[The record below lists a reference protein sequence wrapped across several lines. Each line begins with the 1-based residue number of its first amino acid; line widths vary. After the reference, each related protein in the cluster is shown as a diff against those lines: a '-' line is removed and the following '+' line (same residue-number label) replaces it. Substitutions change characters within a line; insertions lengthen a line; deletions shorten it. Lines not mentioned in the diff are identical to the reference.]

1 MPRAGAVGTRPG
13 VLVAAAAAGGA
24 LYFLGYLGWGVWP
37 CLLVFLVPFW
47 WALDR
52 TASAR
57 GAACLGAVFGAVAYA
72 GGFPWL
78 WALVGP
84 FLEGNRAL
92 GAMLWLAYGAWFAAG
107 FVAYALAFRRL
118 RRSGWPL
125 AMAGVAPLVLLE
137 WLWPQLFPVNAG
149 SALLALPL
157 LVQAADLG
165 GPLLLTALVGAVNAG
180 VFVTAAWWRGD
191 VAPPRAAWLAVAA
204 VVLAAGGYG
213 GWRTAQ
219 LARRSAAAPAITV
232 GVVQANLGL
241 LEKRTLSRITHRR
254 HLEETRA
261 LLADGPVDLVV
272 WPETAYVRGLRR
284 PLPISGSL
292 VREELR
298 VPILFG
304 GSTVEEEGGQRRT
317 RNSALLVGADGM
329 IRDAYDKNLLIPLAE
344 YVPLSAWMPASWFPH
359 VQDFGAAVATP
370 ALHLGA
376 YRIATPI
383 CYEAVRADLVRRMVR
398 DAEPHLLVTL
408 ANDAWFGDSAEPR
421 LHLALA
427 RLRAI
432 EHRRWL
438 VRATNSGIS
447 ALVDPTGRVVAQT
460 PLLER
465 AVLRGTVHPLSGDT
479 LYGRLGDWPGWVAL
493 VLVAGGLLTRR
504 RLHGSET
511 AVAADPVRT

>member
-1 MPRAGAVGTRPG
+1 MPPAGA
-13 VLVAAAAAGGA
+13 VAAAAIGGA

-37 CLLVFLVPFW
+37 CLFVFLVPLW

-52 TASAR
+52 AATAG
-57 GAACLGAVFGAVAYA
+57 GAAGLGLVFGAVAYA

-78 WALVGP
+78 WALVGV
-84 FLEGNRAL
+84 FLEGNRLL
-92 GAMLWLAYGAWFAAG
+92 GAALWLAYGTWFAAG
-107 FVAYALAFRRL
+107 FALYAVVYRRV
-118 RRSGWPL
+118 RANGWPL
-125 AMAGVAPLVLLE
+125 AVAGVAPLVLLE

-149 SALLALPL
+149 SGLLALLPL
-157 LVQAADLG
+157 AQAADLG

-180 VFVTAAWWRGD
+180 VFLLWRGEGGRPYAAGLGV
-191 VAPPRAAWLAVAA
+191 VALLVVAA
-204 VVLAAGGYG
+204 GYG
-213 GWRTAQ
+213 VWRTAQ

-241 LEKRTLSRITHRR
+241 LEKRTLSQITHRR

-304 GSTVEEEGGQRRT
+304 GSTVEDEDGQRRT

-344 YVPLSAWMPASWFPH
+344 YVPLAAWMPASWFPH
-359 VQDFGAAVATP
+359 IQHFRAAAATP

-376 YRIATPI
+376 VRIATPI

-398 DAEPHLLVTL
+398 DADPHLLVTL
-408 ANDAWFGDSAEPR
+408 ANDAWFGRSAEPH

-432 EHRRWL
+432 EHGRWV

-447 ALVDPTGRVVAQT
+447 ALVDPAGRVVAET

-479 LYGRLGDWPGWVAL
+479 PYGRLGDWPGWVAL
-493 VLVAGGLLTRR
+493 VLVAGGLATPRR
-504 RLHGSET
+504 VRGSEPPT
-511 AVAADPVRT
+511 PRDPVRA